1 METTDLVSV
10 TLLDAEDPKSESND
24 LSDDDKFKEE
34 LKKKKL
40 EDLKRKAFYSVLL
53 AFRAETLTIGNVRKT
68 QSLSSLLCFFF
79 QSVLKRLCFSEEDS
93 SHGETDERVEHFSR
107 NPHLF

>member
-1 METTDLVSV
+1 METTDLVFV

-24 LSDDDKFKEE
+24 LSDDDMFNEE

-68 QSLSSLLCFFF
+68 QSSSLF
-79 QSVLKRLCFSEEDS
+79 SVFLTRFLKRLCFSEEDS
-93 SHGETDERVEHFSR
+93 SHRETDEGVEHCSR
-107 NPHLF
+107 NSHLF